1 MKTINSNHIIY
12 IVTTCIF
19 LIFVAQ
25 GYLVMDY
32 FSTTRSGLIRES
44 DAILEETFKQD
55 LNLRNKIYKHI
66 VGEDTLK
73 QIPPHTKANTV
84 NFDMSFKQ
92 VSHEN
97 VLNSLELTINSF
109 ISQTVPINIRT
120 LDSVTST
127 VLRSRNIKS
136 EFDIRL
142 IDLKSDK
149 TLSQSK
155 PNKGL
160 TIFQIPSQKLNIDLD
175 KKQALQLTLLNPFG
189 EILKRMGLM
198 FLSSLSLAF
207 ICLLAFRYLI
217 KILAKQKQLVTFK
230 NEFLSNIAHELKR
243 PVASLTFN
251 LDCLSIPGT
260 QTNPQQLQ
268 QLITRSVNATTE
280 LNDTIT
286 MIVSLSKAEEGL
298 LQLNKTNVHIGQM
311 LEQLENHFR
320 SGQTKPLSI
329 RIVLNTEQLTIKA
342 DEQLLH
348 QCFANLMDNAIK
360 YSGDDVEITVT
371 VSAINSFVQIAVKDN
386 GLGIPN
392 EKLPNIFDKYTRA
405 HTVEKKING
414 FGIGLNYVKTIVEKH
429 KGHIELSSEVGKGSE
444 FRVLL
449 PR

>member
-1 MKTINSNHIIY
+1 MKTINSKHIIF
-12 IVTTCIF
+12 IVTSCIF

-44 DAILEETFKQD
+44 DAILEETFKQE
-55 LNLRNKIYKHI
+55 LTLRNKIYKHI
-66 VGEDTLK
+66 IGEDTLK
-73 QIPPHTKANTV
+73 RIPPHTKTNTV
-84 NFDMSFKQ
+84 NFNMGFKQ
-92 VSHEN
+92 ASHEN

-109 ISQTVPINIRT
+109 ISQTVPINIHT

-127 VLRSRNIKS
+127 ILRSRNIKS
-136 EFDIRL
+136 DFDIKL
-142 IDLKSDK
+142 IEVKSGK
-149 TLSQSK
+149 ILSKSK
-155 PNKGL
+155 SKEGL
-160 TIFQIPSQKLNIDLD
+160 TIFQIPSQNLNIDLD

-217 KILAKQKQLVTFK
+217 NILAKQKQLVAFK

-251 LDCLSIPGT
+251 LDCLSIPDI
-260 QTNPQQLQ
+260 QANPQQLQ
-268 QLITRSVNATTE
+268 QILNKSVNSTTE

-286 MIVSLSKAEEGL
+286 MIVSLAKAEEGL
-298 LQLNKTNVHIGQM
+298 LQLNKTNVCIDLM
-311 LEQLENHFR
+311 LQQLENRF
-320 SGQTKPLSI
+320 SDSPVKPISIKSIVETKL
-329 RIVLNTEQLTIKA
+329 LTIRA

-348 QCFANLMDNAIK
+348 QCFANLIDNAIK

-371 VSAINSFVQIAVKDN
+371 VSEINSFVQVAIKDN
-386 GLGIPN
+386 GLGIPE
-392 EKLPNIFDKYTRA
+392 EKLPNIFDKYNRA
-405 HTVEKKING
+405 HTAEKKING

-429 KGHIELSSEVGKGSE
+429 KGKIEVSSEVGKGSE
-444 FRVLL
+444 FRILL
-449 PR
+449 PS

>member
-1 MKTINSNHIIY
+1 MRVPYDNYKKNERMKTINSNHIIY

-84 NFDMSFKQ
+84 NFDMGFKQ

-142 IDLKSDK
+142 IDLKSGK

-268 QLITRSVNATTE
+268 
-280 LNDTIT
+280 T
-286 MIVSLSKAEEGL
+286 MPPNEPVVRISFGVEIFEANTSM
-298 LQLNKTNVHIGQM
+298 HICIPYISF
-311 LEQLENHFR
+311 ENIID
-320 SGQTKPLSI
+320 KLSI
-329 RIVLNTEQLTIKA
+329 KSWFDMERSYDENKYREMITDGLVGAEVALTVEMGKTVITVDDFLHLETGDIIQLDIGTNKPMKMYIEDKVHYLVQPGIYNEKLAVQVLQYLE
-342 DEQLLH
+342 E
-348 QCFANLMDNAIK
+348 
-360 YSGDDVEITVT
+360 DVEI
-371 VSAINSFVQIAVKDN
+371 
-386 GLGIPN
+386 
-392 EKLPNIFDKYTRA
+392 
-405 HTVEKKING
+405 
-414 FGIGLNYVKTIVEKH
+414 
-429 KGHIELSSEVGKGSE
+429 
-444 FRVLL
+444 
-449 PR
+449 